1 MSGLDGSHPI
11 EDVLPNPRLRVGGRP
26 FDIILLLRLLNIVQK
41 RVAHAKPSI
50 TMIITKSK
58 ALSYAVRLVPI
69 AIFMVLA
76 LVNVISIC
84 VLQEGIAERL
94 PRLYGRCKTFL
105 VEQDLSLPFA
115 LVWGSI
121 SLGCAA
127 ELQDHVFY

>member
-1 MSGLDGSHPI
+1 MSGLDGSHPV

-41 RVAHAKPSI
+41 RVTHAKPSI
-50 TMIITKSK
+50 TIIIITKSK

-84 VLQEGIAERL
+84 VL
-94 PRLYGRCKTFL
+94 
-105 VEQDLSLPFA
+105 
-115 LVWGSI
+115 
-121 SLGCAA
+121 
-127 ELQDHVFY
+127 

>member
-1 MSGLDGSHPI
+1 MSGLDGSHPV
-11 EDVLPNPRLRVGGRP
+11 EDVLPYPRLRVGGRP
-26 FDIILLLRLLNIVQK
+26 FDIILLLRLLNIVQE

-84 VLQEGIAERL
+84 VL
-94 PRLYGRCKTFL
+94 
-105 VEQDLSLPFA
+105 
-115 LVWGSI
+115 
-121 SLGCAA
+121 
-127 ELQDHVFY
+127 